1 MPMDVNS
8 ALSSLVYSG
17 ETVSSYDLGQAVLAT
32 ATAPA
37 TWREQGEAAM
47 WDIPPTD
54 GPLSA
59 GRAPSDYPLTPD
71 PGSRRPEGRR
81 SQLANNLVSLADSYT
96 ERQYRFRSSV
106 NEALRNEEFS
116 FTNRAFIKGLTQGE
130 LLKAAQAYEHLRPDL
145 WPFNSVRKFDA
156 LKHNNWMRLARA
168 AMFIELERRRLSSV
182 EDFDQEAY
190 DDANHEITRLQNKA
204 IEQRWP
210 SGPQEEEMD
219 PF

>member
-1 MPMDVNS
+1 MDVNS

-32 ATAPA
+32 ASC
-37 TWREQGEAAM
+37 E
-47 WDIPPTD
+47 D
-54 GPLSA
+54 
-59 GRAPSDYPLTPD
+59 SD
-71 PGSRRPEGRR
+71 RRR
-81 SQLANNLVSLADSYT
+81 SRTVGSETRGVVGDYIDLSPSLADVSPPRTPHPNDIVSLADSYAA
-96 ERQYRFRSSV
+96 RQDRFHSSV
-106 NEALRNEEFS
+106 NEALQNEELS
-116 FTNRAFIKGLTQGE
+116 FVSRRYLKGLTQGE

-168 AMFIELERRRLSSV
+168 AMFIELERKRLSSV